1 MNCLAPYLLT
11 LLLEPILI
19 RTAAISPSESVRI
32 VWVVSLIQRST
43 PKGGMNFDANGTP
56 VVLKKL
62 MENYFQSKSGSTWL
76 AAEFAQRLGD
86 KGILSVVS

>member
-1 MNCLAPYLLT
+1 VNCLAPYLLT